1 MKANNFEFKFTVF
14 GFKVRLTALRLILL
28 AICGLG
34 FVVAVLRFWKG
45 LGAVTALNDQF
56 PWGLWIGFD
65 VVTGVAL
72 AAGAFSIAAAVYVFN
87 LEKFRPILRPAILT
101 GFLGYLM
108 VIIGLLFDLGRPYL
122 IWHPVVMWQHRSVMF
137 EVAWCVMLYTT
148 VLFLEF
154 CPVLLEKFGFKKA
167 VKVMHSL
174 TMPLVIV
181 GVIFSTL
188 HQSSLGSLFLIVPGK
203 LHPLWYSSL
212 LPIYFFISAIGVGL
226 SMVIVESFLSAWAF
240 KRPPE
245 MELLSSLAK
254 AVPVVLGSYFVLKIF
269 DMSMRGALLQIFDGS
284 FESKMFLA
292 EMLLG
297 VVMPAI
303 FLVVRKIRTS
313 PAGLLATAAIVV
325 IGIVF
330 NRLNVSITAMISSA
344 SAPYFPTWM
353 EISVTAA
360 IIAFGVLAYAF
371 IAENFPVFAF
381 EEHEGAHG
389 AGELDHG
396 RFS

>member
-1 MKANNFEFKFTVF
+1 MKWEFAIL
-14 GFKVRLTALRLILL
+14 GFKVRLTVLRLILL
-28 AICGLG
+28 AIVALG

-72 AAGAFSIAAAVYVFN
+72 AAGAFSTAAAVYVFN

-108 VIIGLLFDLGRPYL
+108 VIIGLLFDLGRPHL
-122 IWHPVVMWQHRSVMF
+122 IWHPVIMWQHRSVMF

-154 CPVLLEKFGFKKA
+154 SPVLLERFGFKKA
-167 VKVMHSL
+167 VKVIHSL

-212 LPIYFFISAIGVGL
+212 LPVFFFISAVGVGL
-226 SMVIVESFLSAWAF
+226 SMVIVESFLAAWAF
-240 KRPPE
+240 KKAPE
-245 MELLSSLAK
+245 MDILPSLAK
-254 AVPVVLGSYFVLKIF
+254 AIPVVLGIYFVARIF
-269 DMSMRGALLQIFDGS
+269 DMSVRGTLLQAFDGS

-292 EMLLG
+292 EILLG
-297 VVMPAI
+297 VVLPAV
-303 FLVVRKIRTS
+303 FLSIRRIRTS
-313 PAGLLATAAIVV
+313 PAGLFAAAAIAV

-330 NRLNVSITAMISSA
+330 NRLNVAITGMISSA

-353 EISVTAA
+353 ELSITAA
-360 IIAFGVLAYAF
+360 IVSFGVLAYAF
-371 IAENFPVFAF
+371 IAENFPVLPF
-381 EEHEGAHG
+381 EEHAHGG
-389 AGELDHG
+389 AGELEHKG
-396 RFS
+396 SLAGTGK